1 MDSQPTASPT
11 NSQST
16 PISPMPSTQIPPYQS
31 QKKMILLGIVA
42 VIGLLGLLAGAY
54 TLGTKNTLSS
64 QVAEKASVTATPTV
78 TPDPTS
84 EALRASDTAGNKDK
98 EKDATSIRPISYKLS
113 SGLENYISATG
124 YSVQLPQGFVSAQ
137 TPTEQ
142 QAPGD
147 SCGSIF
153 TNNAGGNLS
162 LAIHPYNGGS
172 LKQFLGEEPS
182 YTYKY
187 EDVLIQGVKSLL
199 QEKDPAGESGSS
211 TTFVIPIG
219 KNVLI
224 GVITNREITDPQV
237 ASLLSSIAF
246 PIPLDISRCG
256 M

>member
-16 PISPMPSTQIPPYQS
+16 PISPMPTAQIPSHQS
-31 QKKMILLGIVA
+31 QKKMVLLGIVA

-64 QVAEKASVTATPTV
+64 QVAEKASVTATPTE
-78 TPDPTS
+78 TPNPTS

-124 YSVQLPQGFVSAQ
+124 YSAQLPEGFVSAQ

-142 QAPGD
+142 KAPGN

-162 LAIHPYNGGS
+162 FGVHPYNGGS

-187 EDVLIQGVKSLL
+187 EDVLIQGTKSLL
-199 QEKDPAGESGSS
+199 KEKGPAGESGSS

-219 KNVLI
+219 ENALI
-224 GVITNREITDPQV
+224 GVFTNRGIDDPQFT
-237 ASLLSSIAF
+237 SLLSSIAF
-246 PIPLDISRCG
+246 PIPLDTSKCG